1 MRLLSNLVWILAGV
15 VIYAIC
21 IDVFGGYPQAHS
33 EVLSWIAVVVLI
45 VAGAGVWLWHERHGD
60 RD

>member
-1 MRLLSNLVWILAGV
+1 MRWLTNLAWIVAGV

-21 IDVFGGYPQAHS
+21 IDVFGGYSQAHS
-33 EVLSWIAVVVLI
+33 ELLSWIAVVLLV
-45 VAGAGVWLWHERHGD
+45 VAGAAVWLWHERHGD

>member
-1 MRLLSNLVWILAGV
+1 MRWLANLAWIVAGV

-33 EVLSWIAVVVLI
+33 EVLSWLAVVALV
-45 VAGAGVWLWHERHGD
+45 GAGLGVWVWHERHGD